1 MLDFRLARKWY
12 WSWVYYSINRLELI
26 MKHWML
32 ILLLLSTSF
41 YSYASDCSGKSW
53 KTAYRYYTTHIDQLN
68 TQIDN
73 YNVILS
79 QSKKHHFYNYSGRMD
94 FIEIWRRADP
104 TEIAAVE
111 QQYLSA
117 KSAVQ
122 QLDEINLVVEA
133 LTIKFN
139 KTKHLW
145 QQIGDD
151 CMADDELGRND
162 KAIKN
167 GQAADI
173 GKKEANDVLARIAR
187 LRERY
192 LTEMA
197 FIKEYSQTF

>member
-1 MLDFRLARKWY
+1 
-12 WSWVYYSINRLELI
+12 
-26 MKHWML
+26 MKHWLL

-41 YSYASDCSGKSW
+41 YSQASDCSGKNW
-53 KTAYRYYTTHIDQLN
+53 ETAYHYYTTHIDQLN

-79 QSKKHHFYNYSGRMD
+79 QSKKQHFYNISGRIY
-94 FIEIWRRADP
+94 FLEIWHRGDA
-104 TEIAAVE
+104 TEIAVVE
-111 QQYLSA
+111 QQYISA
-117 KSAVQ
+117 KTEVLR
-122 QLDEINLVVEA
+122 LDELSLVVEA
-133 LTIKFN
+133 LTISFN
-139 KTKHLW
+139 KTMHLW

-167 GQAADI
+167 SQAADI
-173 GKKEANDVLARIAR
+173 GRKEANDVLARIAR

-197 FIKEYSQTF
+197 FINEYSQIP